1 MFCYQCGERLLPEGQ
16 YCSSCGAKR
25 LTSLSGEADPTTQ
38 TSSDNSR
45 STAQIEQVLEQ
56 GALDETVGSTAKET
70 DFETKVQI
78 LSDLWLDYRDD
89 ENFKDFV
96 AYNDLGLPLAYAAAN
111 AIVDLHP
118 MAESFIEETF
128 TVLLAAL
135 GNIADTGFLSLDD
148 LLEISE
154 GKN

>member
-1 MFCYQCGERLLPEGQ
+1 M
-16 YCSSCGAKR
+16 
-25 LTSLSGEADPTTQ
+25 
-38 TSSDNSR
+38 
-45 STAQIEQVLEQ
+45 
-56 GALDETVGSTAKET
+56 DETVVSTAKET
-70 DFETKVQI
+70 DFDTKVQI

-89 ENFKDFV
+89 ENFKDFF
-96 AYNDLGLPLAYAAAN
+96 AFNDLGLPLAYAAAN

-118 MAESFIEETF
+118 MAERFIEETF

-154 GKN
+154 DKN